1 MREPVIWIEVFHIF
15 MTNSVGFFN
24 ALVYG
29 SLYLK
34 GRNSRSLQNEA
45 ELLPSR
51 NLNIYQPLRSSP
63 QRERGGQVIRQLFE
77 EPEPPREDER
87 NFIPES
93 QPSTNR
99 SFNSMGYSSDE

>member
-1 MREPVIWIEVFHIF
+1 

-34 GRNSRSLQNEA
+34 GRNSRSMHNEA
-45 ELLPSR
+45 EYLPSR
-51 NLNIYQPLRSSP
+51 NMNNIYQPLRSSP
-63 QRERGGQVIRQLFE
+63 PRERGGQVIRQLFE
-77 EPEPPREDER
+77 EPEPPREDDQ

-99 SFNSMGYSSDE
+99 SFNSMGYSDDE